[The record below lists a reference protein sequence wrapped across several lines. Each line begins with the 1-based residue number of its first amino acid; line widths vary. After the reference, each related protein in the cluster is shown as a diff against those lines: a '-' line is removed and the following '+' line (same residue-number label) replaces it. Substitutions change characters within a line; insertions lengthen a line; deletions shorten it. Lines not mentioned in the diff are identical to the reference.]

1 MSRLNIEQ
9 ERAAKAFE
17 FARAGD
23 KIESYGSN
31 AQKLP
36 MYIKVNGL
44 GNTIAFMYSKKNK
57 KNPDKAWE
65 LLYEQLQAWLTDA
78 PHSIIQ
84 TELTE
89 KDEFV
94 KIITQLDSEKYRFAT
109 REVLALAA
117 WLKRFVVSEQ

>member
-9 ERAAKAFE
+9 ERAAKAYE
-17 FARAGD
+17 FAQAGN

-44 GNTIAFMYSKKNK
+44 GNTLAFMYSKKNK
-57 KNPDKAWE
+57 KNPDQAWK
-65 LLYEQLQAWLTDA
+65 LLYDQLQEWLA
-78 PHSIIQ
+78 NAEHSIIQ
-84 TELTE
+84 IELTK

-109 REVLALAA
+109 REVLALAS
-117 WLKRFVVSEQ
+117 WLKRFVKDEE

>member
-17 FARAGD
+17 FATAGNL
-23 KIESYGSN
+23 IAEYPTN

-44 GNTIAFMYSKKNK
+44 GNTLAFMYSKKSK
-57 KNPDKAWE
+57 KNPDQAWK
-65 LLYEQLQAWLTDA
+65 LLYEQLQTWLTDA

-84 TELTE
+84 TELT
-89 KDEFV
+89 KQDEFV

-117 WLKRFVVSEQ
+117 WLKRFVISKQ